1 MGSLSAPFKAFMDAT
16 SHLQYVEKR
25 WAGKIAA
32 GFSNGASRGGDKQNS
47 LVQLMTF
54 AAQHQMHWVN
64 LGLNYGNNRS
74 YTNED
79 ILNRDSYTLGMAGQ
93 ADMDQGGKILIL
105 LVSRARETKRSQPIS
120 KEDWQFC
127 WPFSRSPMGK
137 TPAGRSWKPGI
148 SANDVNAAAFCFSR
162 KTHPRRR
169 ALKCRLRVAN
179 RASITYRL
187 LRVRGA
193 RSRQAGQLR
202 ETSSTCRDA
211 CRPKQFRAR
220 QRRCDGGGL
229 SASGVDGQDPRRQ

>member
-1 MGSLSAPFKAFMDAT
+1 MVGENPIEPLQNIQFLRGFRPRPVIKTAARNLKGGLAVLLAFQPVAD
-16 SHLQYVEKR
+16 
-25 WAGKIAA
+25 GK
-32 GFSNGASRGGDKQNS
+32 NSRRPK
-47 LVQLMTF
+47 L
-54 AAQHQMHWVN
+54 
-64 LGLNYGNNRS
+64 
-74 YTNED
+74 
-79 ILNRDSYTLGMAGQ
+79 
-93 ADMDQGGKILIL
+93 
-105 LVSRARETKRSQPIS
+105 ET
-120 KEDWQFC
+120 
-127 WPFSRSPMGK
+127 GH
-137 TPAGRSWKPGI
+137 

-162 KTHPRRR
+162 KIHPRRR

-220 QRRCDGGGL
+220 QRRCDGRGL